1 MWVSPGTFLA
11 GSTQAQADAAY
22 RECLDIYPG
31 MCLPQEYE
39 GELFQREVTLTTG
52 YWIDVTEVSNAAYA
66 DFVADGGYTT
76 RAYWTDDGW
85 RWKGTQT
92 GPNDAGC
99 PRDLLEPDL
108 PRTCVTWYEAAAYAR
123 WRGGS
128 LPSEAEWEY
137 AARGSDGR
145 LYPWG
150 DAFDGTLLN
159 TCDAACLNV
168 WHALAYDDGYA
179 RSAPVGSY
187 PAGQSWVGALDMAG
201 NVWEWTAAWYA
212 AAYHQTGVD
221 VDPSDPARGIEKV
234 LRGGAWNMP
243 ALFARTA
250 YRDGVLPDSWSG
262 IIGFR
267 VVSRDPA
274 DLTAQP

>member
-1 MWVSPGTFLA
+1 MPPGSFLA

-22 RECLDIYPG
+22 QECLDIYPG

-39 GELFQREVTLTTG
+39 GELFQREVTLTVG
-52 YWIDVTEVSNAAYA
+52 YWIDVTEVTNAAYA

-85 RWKGTQT
+85 RWKGPQT
-92 GPNDAGC
+92 GPNDADC
-99 PRDLLEPDL
+99 PRDLLAPDL

-150 DAFDGTLLN
+150 DVFDGTLLN

-187 PAGQSWVGALDMAG
+187 PEGRSWVGAEDMAG

-212 AAYHQTGVD
+212 AAYHQSGVD
-221 VDPSDPARGIEKV
+221 VDPPDPAQGIEKV

-267 VVSRDPA
+267 VVSGDPA